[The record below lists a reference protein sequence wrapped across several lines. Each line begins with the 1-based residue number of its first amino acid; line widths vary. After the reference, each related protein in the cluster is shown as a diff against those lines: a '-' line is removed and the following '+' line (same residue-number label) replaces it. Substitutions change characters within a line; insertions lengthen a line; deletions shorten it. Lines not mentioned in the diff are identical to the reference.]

1 MLGIQAHAMLTTFT
15 RVLIIQNQ
23 VTRLLQEVFLSAQTF
38 LQSEYHTFSM
48 LCYSVIYF
56 EVY

>member
-1 MLGIQAHAMLTTFT
+1 MLGIQAHAMLTAFI
-15 RVLIIQNQ
+15 RVLIIQNH
-23 VTRLLQEVFLSAQTF
+23 VTRLLQEVFLPAELF

-48 LCYSVIYF
+48 LYYSVIYF